1 MPGNGGRLGMPAGEQ
16 GGHGGGVSNGDV
28 SLRQE
33 DVQLFLDPAMGVSGY
48 GFPRARASSVDFPKA
63 SGL

>member
-1 MPGNGGRLGMPAGEQ
+1 MPAGEQ

-48 GFPRARASSVDFPKA
+48 GFSQGQGLPAWIFRRLPGFESGRA
-63 SGL
+63 